1 MNQDE
6 TYIDI
11 ETYQKVFDQIY
22 ESTKVNDINELIANF
37 NETEEKNFSLFN
49 YVTEVIGEVG
59 DINKDIKDISQNI
72 ESLKIQNVEIEDKKK
87 ETISKL
93 EEKLNN
99 TKEKSV
105 QYENDYVDCNRS
117 LNVLKEKVLEM
128 I

>member
-93 EEKLNN
+93 EVNN
-99 TKEKSV
+99 TQRNLLNKYTSSISI
-105 QYENDYVDCNRS
+105 VDN
-117 LNVLKEKVLEM
+117 
-128 I
+128 IF